1 MLYNF
6 FISFKFRRFNQSGWF
21 LDFFLKKN
29 VEIFVRNVFLYLG
42 QFFAEKYMIEF
53 LTKKIFNF
61 CIFFFNRYLGWI
73 KLEYVNFFLQFLI
86 FFFYVVLF
94 FNVVLL
100 LV

>member
-6 FISFKFRRFNQSGWF
+6 FISFKFRRFSQSGWF

-29 VEIFVRNVFLYLG
+29 IEIFVRNIFLYLG

-61 CIFFFNRYLGWI
+61 CIFFFNRYFGWI
-73 KLEYVNFFLQFLI
+73 KLEYINFFIQFLI
-86 FFFYVVLF
+86 FFFYIILF
-94 FNVVLL
+94 LNLIL
-100 LV
+100 ICC